1 MGNGAF
7 KINVAFNLGIVFDV
21 NKCKMKLLEALK
33 FGNGIQNKMRTCIIL
48 QCFMDKAYEL
58 NRY

>member
-1 MGNGAF
+1 MGSGAF
-7 KINVAFNLGIVFDV
+7 NINVAINPGIIFDD
-21 NKCKMKLLEALK
+21 NKCIMRFSEALK